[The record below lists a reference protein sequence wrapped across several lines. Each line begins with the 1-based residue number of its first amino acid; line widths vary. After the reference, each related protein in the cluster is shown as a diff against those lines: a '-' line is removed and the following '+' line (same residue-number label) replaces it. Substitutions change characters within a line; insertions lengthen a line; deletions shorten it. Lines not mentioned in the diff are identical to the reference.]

1 MLQKDETVLAT
12 GDRIYGLLNWA
23 YIRVMSMEKISF
35 APLNLLASV
44 CIYRCVIVSKVL
56 SSLVQ

>member
-23 YIRVMSMEKISF
+23 YIRVMSMEKIF